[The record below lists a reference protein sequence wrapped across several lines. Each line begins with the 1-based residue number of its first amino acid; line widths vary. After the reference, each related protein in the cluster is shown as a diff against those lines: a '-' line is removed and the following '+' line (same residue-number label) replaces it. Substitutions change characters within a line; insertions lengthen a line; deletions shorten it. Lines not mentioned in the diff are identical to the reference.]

1 MIELAKSRSSKSRA
15 NLADWLATHDPGL
28 FLKRATVITLGSYKG
43 LFGFASSSPTGTTG
57 PNFGP

>member
-28 FLKRATVITLGSYKG
+28 FLKRATVIKVRWAHMILHVLY
-43 LFGFASSSPTGTTG
+43 
-57 PNFGP
+57 